1 MARPTEVTIDVSTS
15 SQPIQGTNPLPN
27 AQIPTV
33 TLNGTQIPQPGG
45 PTEQYPTGV
54 LVIVM
59 NASGDLS
66 DPSNFIT
73 SKLNIVWQDASANN
87 YWYTT
92 YRYMWDNVANQ
103 IYGSGDPQQQVV
115 IAATYGMDA
124 GMYPTPDVLEL
135 FLSLGA
141 GPQLQNWIN
150 LPSPSESGDWV
161 DYPIDYVLIGQ
172 PALGYGQATEQLD
185 YAGPGE
191 GQPVKTNVSV
201 TLQNNPEPPTG

>member
-15 SQPIQGTNPLPN
+15 SQPVPGTPPFPN

-33 TLNGTQIPQPGG
+33 TLNGTQIPQPDG
-45 PTEQYPTGV
+45 PTETYPSGT
-54 LVIVM
+54 LVVVM

-66 DPSNFIT
+66 DPANFIS
-73 SKLNIVWQDASANN
+73 SKLNNVWPDENN
-87 YWYTT
+87 YWYST

-115 IAATYGMDA
+115 IAATYGMDL
-124 GMYPTPDVLEL
+124 GMYPTPDIVEL

-150 LPSPSESGDWV
+150 TPSPSESGDWV
-161 DYPIDYVLIGQ
+161 DYPAVYTLIGQ
-172 PALGYGQATEQLD
+172 PGLGYGQATETFD
-185 YAGPGE
+185 TNPAE
-191 GQPVKTNVSV
+191 ETPVKTDISV
-201 TLQNNPEPPTG
+201 TLQNSPEPPTP

>member
-15 SQPIQGTNPLPN
+15 SQSIPGTSPLPN

-33 TLNGTQIPQPGG
+33 TLNGTQIPQPDG
-45 PTEQYPTGV
+45 PTQNFPSGV
-54 LVIVM
+54 LVVVM

-66 DPSNFIT
+66 DPSNFIS
-73 SKLNIVWQDASANN
+73 SKLNIIWPGQNN
-87 YWYTT
+87 YWYDT
-92 YRYMWDNVANQ
+92 YRLMWDNVANQ

-124 GMYPTPDVLEL
+124 AMYPSPDVVEL

-141 GPQLQNWIN
+141 GPQLQSWIN

-201 TLQNNPEPPTG
+201 TLQNSPEPPTT